1 MRISSFFFAVAL
13 LANTAH
19 GQMAM
24 SRYNQLIMS
33 IAAAPDKLSVAKQLV
48 DETEK
53 NYKPRNLE
61 YFNGYIT
68 AGMHVSPLDPRLAIA
83 YLENAIRTFHENEAA
98 YNAIVFDDS
107 GIVQAY
113 AALSGAYNS
122 LGLVSTSLQVLE
134 LRRTYFENATNNG
147 KATYYN
153 LLGDQYMSVGERTQ
167 AKACYSLTGK
177 IMASGELMVPV
188 NKKDPKWKRDMLAN
202 LEKVYRDSRSM
213 FLNSSLGE
221 YYYSAG
227 QYDSA
232 LTYMMAGT
240 ADLKALNQFTEDA
253 TKVSKFAT
261 MLMPDTMKVMVR
273 ENKDYH
279 TISGDLSGAN
289 TRLVIALFKSGQEAA
304 AKEAATGLL
313 DKAYFHHLNNALDE
327 SQALYEEA
335 LEKAKAFSGWRYYKW
350 ASRHFTQLLLPQ
362 YTYLQCT
369 RKNYA
374 EALETVEAQIAESD
388 RSLERDL
395 PYFSENE
402 KREYFERYGKKLQQ
416 YYSILLSMGES
427 DPSRLWD
434 VLNKSI
440 QVKGMILEATREQQR
455 RFKSVTDPRVLA
467 LIRRI
472 IVHRERLNAFTQLA
486 TRETFP
492 VDDSIRHYT
501 LAINQLQKTVN
512 ENIGTVP
519 ALLQTLTWKDIQGKL
534 SPTEAYVEVIAIDRD
549 NFHFDAPVRQYW
561 VFMLPASGNPIARM
575 IGNGRTL
582 ERQLK
587 RYQNNI
593 RFQEDDT
600 ESFSSF
606 WSVVTESLP
615 GIKKIYFNGDGVY
628 HTINPLTFRNPDTN
642 QFLMDEVTL
651 IRLSTGRDLF
661 RKDRPKPGIEVVL
674 IGNPDFTMDRKS
686 STSKVQARPVDLGMV
701 SATRSGFSMLPG
713 TEREVNA
720 ISSYAQAAGKKV
732 TVLTGD
738 AASEVNVKKIAN
750 PGMIHFATHGAF
762 NSHGK
767 GDSYLKSMLILAG
780 AGDESPFSLEDYAQ
794 YEDGYLTAYEVSQM
808 DLSQTG
814 LAVLSACETG
824 LGDVQSGE
832 GVWGLQRAFQVG
844 GAGSVMGSLWKV
856 SDDATA
862 VFMEVFYKS
871 LFGGNAAGAAYRE
884 AMAETRKR
892 YPHPYFWGGFV
903 LTE

>member
-1 MRISSFFFAVAL
+1 MRIVCFCFVIALVAKTAFA
-13 LANTAH
+13 
-19 GQMAM
+19 QMAL

-33 IAAAPDKLSVAKQLV
+33 IATAPDKRSVAKQLV
-48 DETEK
+48 NETEK
-53 NYKPRNLE
+53 NYKPQNLE

-68 AGMHVSPLDPRLAIA
+68 AGMQVSPRDPRLAIA
-83 YLENAIRTFHENEAA
+83 YLEKAIRTFHENEAA
-98 YNAIVFDDS
+98 YKAIVFDDS
-107 GIVQAY
+107 GIVHAY
-113 AALSGAYNS
+113 AALTGAYNS
-122 LGLVSTSLQVLE
+122 LGLVSTSIQVLE
-134 LRRTYFENATNNG
+134 LQRSYFENATNNG
-147 KATYYN
+147 KATYFN
-153 LLGDQYMSVGERTQ
+153 LLGDQYMSVGERMQ
-167 AKACYSLTGK
+167 AKACYSVTGK
-177 IMASGELMVPV
+177 ILASGEPMVPV
-188 NKKDPKWKRDMLAN
+188 NKKDPKWKRDMLSN

-213 FLNSSLGE
+213 LLNLSLGE

-232 LTYMMAGT
+232 VIYMMAGNQ
-240 ADLKALNQFTEDA
+240 DLKALNQFTEDA

-261 MLMPDTMKVMVR
+261 MLLPDTMKVMVR
-273 ENKDYH
+273 ENKDYQ

-289 TRLVIALFKSGQEAA
+289 TRLVIALFKSGQKAA

-313 DKAYFHHLNNALDE
+313 DEAYFHHLNNALDK
-327 SQALYEEA
+327 SQVLYDEA

-350 ASRHFTQLLLPQ
+350 ASSHFTQQLLPQ

-374 EALETVEAQIAESD
+374 KALGTVEAQISESD
-388 RSLERDL
+388 RSFARDF

-416 YYSILLSMGES
+416 YYSILLSMGET

-455 RFKSVTDPRVLA
+455 RVKSVTDPDVLRQM
-467 LIRRI
+467 RRI
-472 IVHRERLNAFTQLA
+472 ILYRERLNAFAQLA
-486 TRETFP
+486 SRETFP

-512 ENIGTVP
+512 EKIGTAP
-519 ALLQTLTWKDIQGKL
+519 ALLQSLTWKDIQTKL
-534 SPTEAYVEVIAIDRD
+534 RPSEAYVEVITVDRD
-549 NFHFDAPVRQYW
+549 NFHFDAPVKEYW
-561 VFMLPASGNPIARM
+561 AFMLQDSGTPITRM
-575 IGNGRTL
+575 IGKGDAL

-587 RYQNNI
+587 RHHNNM
-593 RFQEDDT
+593 RFQQDDT
-600 ESFSSF
+600 ESFGSF
-606 WSVVTESLP
+606 WASIAESLP

-628 HTINPLTFRNPDTN
+628 HTINPLTFRNPATK
-642 QFLMDEVTL
+642 QFVMDEITL
-651 IRLSTGRDLF
+651 VRLSTGRDLLAE
-661 RKDRPKPGIEVVL
+661 DKPNASEEVVL

-686 STSKVQARPVDLGMV
+686 SASKVQLRSVDLGMV

-713 TEREVNA
+713 TEKEVNA
-720 ISSYAQAAGKKV
+720 ISSYANAAGKRV

-738 AASEVNVKKIAN
+738 DASEAYVKQIAN
-750 PGMIHFATHGAF
+750 PGIIHFATHGAF
-762 NSHGK
+762 NSYGK

-794 YEDGYLTAYEVSQM
+794 FEDGYLTAYEVSQM
-808 DLSQTG
+808 DLSQTS

-832 GVWGLQRAFQVG
+832 GVWGLQRAFQVA
-844 GAGSVMGSLWKV
+844 GAGSVIGSLWKV
-856 SDDATA
+856 SDEATA

-871 LFGGNAAGAAYRE
+871 HFKGKTAVAAYAE
-884 AMAETRKR
+884 AMTETRKR
-892 YPHPYFWGGFV
+892 YPHPYFWGAFV
-903 LTE
+903 LAD